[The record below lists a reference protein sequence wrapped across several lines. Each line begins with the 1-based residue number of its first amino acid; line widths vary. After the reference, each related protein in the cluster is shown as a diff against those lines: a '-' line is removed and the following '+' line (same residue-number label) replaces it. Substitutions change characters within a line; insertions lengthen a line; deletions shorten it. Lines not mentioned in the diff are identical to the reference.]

1 MVQHGER
8 IAIFVP
14 SLGGGGA
21 ERVMVTL
28 ANAFAEAG
36 YRVDLVLAKAEGEY
50 IDQLSPELS
59 VIDLKSARVMSSIP
73 ALVRYLRESRPA
85 VVLSA
90 LTHANLAA
98 ILARLF
104 ARVKFRLVVSERAN
118 LSVSA
123 ANANSLRMRLIKRL
137 VAMAYPY
144 ADHVITVSRG
154 VADDLVNELGI
165 SASKVT
171 AVYNPVVDDTLLALS
186 HEPVSDP
193 WFDDSSVP
201 VVVGAGR
208 LARQKDF
215 ATLIRAIGLV
225 NEHQPVRLVILGE
238 GDLREE
244 LSELIESEGYTG
256 FVRLAG
262 FQENPFAYMRK
273 ASLFVLSSAWEG
285 LPGTLIQAMAC
296 GVPVVSTDCPDG
308 PKEILDGGQW
318 GRLVPVGDVKAMAA
332 AIEKNLDGEERPNV
346 HERALHFSVEN
357 AVQRYMEILLPLNHK
372 SQNQIESRSGER
384 K

>member
-1 MVQHGER
+1 MVQRGER

-28 ANAFAEAG
+28 ANAFAESG
-36 YRVDLVLAKAEGEY
+36 YSVDLVLAKAEGEY
-50 IDQLSPELS
+50 LNQLRPELR

-104 ARVKFRLVVSERAN
+104 SRVKFRLVVSERAN

-144 ADHVITVSRG
+144 ADHVITVSQG
-154 VADDLVNELGI
+154 VADDLVHELGI

-171 AVYNPVVDDTLLALS
+171 AVYNPVVDDALLALS

-193 WFDDSSVP
+193 WFEDLSVP

-208 LARQKDF
+208 LVRQKDF
-215 ATLIRAIGLV
+215 ATLMHAVGLV
-225 NEHQPVRLVILGE
+225 NRHQPVRLVILGE
-238 GDLREE
+238 GDLRDE
-244 LSELIESEGYTG
+244 LSALIESEGYTG

-308 PKEILDGGQW
+308 PAEILEGGRW

-332 AIEKNLDGEERPNV
+332 AIEKTLNADECPKV
-346 HERALHFSVEN
+346 YERALHFSVDN
-357 AVQRYMEILLPLNHK
+357 AVQRYLEILLPLNYK
-372 SQNQIESRSGER
+372 PQNQIESRSGEG